1 MKRRIPAE
9 LEQLLQAA
17 LDAEQARLAQAL
29 VAEKRLRDEVTSLR
43 SKRENLHRLG
53 ATGDLA
59 YQVRLSDW
67 TEWCDARLASLMREL
82 AAYRAEREVLTTAVR
97 RAFGRKQAVSA
108 FIATESAKVLAERR
122 RIEDSSFSA
131 RHTS

>member
-1 MKRRIPAE
+1 
-9 LEQLLQAA
+9 
-17 LDAEQARLAQAL
+17 
-29 VAEKRLRDEVTSLR
+29 
-43 SKRENLHRLG
+43 
-53 ATGDLA
+53 
-59 YQVRLSDW
+59 
-67 TEWCDARLASLMREL
+67 MREL